1 MRRSG
6 QACDAQLTVFR
17 TGRHFDA
24 DLVAN
29 VPYTCLEA
37 NEVTEWRYRRAFSW
51 GVRVNFGGERVGKT
65 TLSLG

>member
-51 GVRVNFGGERVGKT
+51 GV
-65 TLSLG
+65 